1 MIIFAQLEKAEWDFI
16 TQPHFDRSSISKI
29 EFLVIESL
37 SGLEANVLWKC
48 GAKSVDK
55 TATPKPSTKVLILY
69 LLSASSDIT
78 KTESFIEK
86 LNSLDK
92 SISYYV
98 YCRSGQRSSK
108 ACYLMEQ
115 LGIKT
120 TYNLVGGALEWKGE
134 LVK

>member
-1 MIIFAQLEKAEWDFI
+1 MDLSQKEWM
-16 TQPHFDRSSISKI
+16 
-29 EFLVIESL
+29 
-37 SGLEANVLWKC
+37 SGLKKNED
-48 GAKSVDK
+48 SVVVDVR
-55 TATPKPSTKVLILY
+55 TTEVHLDGHIQNSILI
-69 LLSASSDIT
+69 DIT

-120 TYNLVGGALEWKGE
+120 TYNLVGGVLEWKGE

>member
-1 MIIFAQLEKAEWDFI
+1 MDLTQKDWLSSHENDNNSVIVDVRTSEEYLEGHI
-16 TQPHFDRSSISKI
+16 QNSI
-29 EFLVIESL
+29 
-37 SGLEANVLWKC
+37 
-48 GAKSVDK
+48 
-55 TATPKPSTKVLILY
+55 LI
-69 LLSASSDIT
+69 DIT

-120 TYNLVGGALEWKGE
+120 TYNLVGGVLEWKGE